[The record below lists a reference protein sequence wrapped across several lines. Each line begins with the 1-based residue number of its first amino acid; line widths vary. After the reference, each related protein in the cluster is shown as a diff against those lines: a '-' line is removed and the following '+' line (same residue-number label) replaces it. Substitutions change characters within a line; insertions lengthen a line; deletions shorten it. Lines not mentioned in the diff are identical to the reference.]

1 MRRVLL
7 LVSVLA
13 VLGSSCA
20 SPINEVD
27 APPTAPSVVPPAT
40 QPGSPSAGLSE
51 STPAEE
57 VDDRLDHVLDDGAV
71 AVDVDAD
78 DPIDESPIPSLPDEP
93 PVTDEEPVKGPIYP
107 DTTKVVPPPRD

>member
-7 LVSVLA
+7 VVSVLEM
-13 VLGSSCA
+13 LGSSCA

-27 APPTAPSVVPPAT
+27 APPTAPSVVSPTT

-57 VDDRLDHVLDDGAV
+57 ADDRLDHVLDDGAV
-71 AVDVDAD
+71 DAD
-78 DPIDESPIPSLPDEP
+78 DPIDESPVPSLPDEP
-93 PVTDEEPVKGPIYP
+93 PEPGDEPVKGPIYP